1 MTPSTGAHYRS
12 PSLELSLSTL
22 LGVNSS
28 AVVQRLLIVDDEQA
42 LAKLMERT
50 LRSRGFESDVAFTA
64 ADARRLF
71 EATDYALALLD
82 VRLPDESGY
91 GLLEELRARRP
102 DTAVVMISG
111 VDDPELGRA
120 ALEHGAYAYMVKPV
134 GATQLYLTV
143 VNNLR
148 RRTLELEHRTTMRRL
163 EGMLDERADQMRRA
177 VDLQV
182 GMLPASPLKEDGFEL
197 AAHFTAA
204 KEISGDFYDWY
215 RRDTGHL
222 ILTLGDVMGKGL
234 PAALM
239 MATARAALRGSA
251 GISELDAGIK
261 LASDVMSAALE
272 VNHAYVTAFHAVF
285 EPASGALQYVDAGH
299 GHARLLRGTT
309 GQETLPLRS
318 APIGI
323 FPDSIFAVGTV
334 TLNPGDTL
342 VVFSDGLLD
351 LRPDLATKD
360 VLLPYEA
367 RRAGSAQELVDILAQ
382 GSKSRDLF
390 DDVTVLALKRI

>member
-1 MTPSTGAHYRS
+1 M
-12 PSLELSLSTL
+12 SLSTL
-22 LGVNSS
+22 LRMSS
-28 AVVQRLLIVDDEQA
+28 PGGLQRLLIVDDEQA

-50 LRSRGFESDVAFTA
+50 LRSRGFESDVAFNA
-64 ADARRLF
+64 AEARALF
-71 EATDYALALLD
+71 EASDYALALLD

-102 DTAVVMISG
+102 DTAVVMVSG
-111 VDDPELGRA
+111 VDDPELGKA

-143 VNNLR
+143 VNNLKR
-148 RRTLELEHRTTMRRL
+148 RSLELEHRATLRRM
-163 EGMLDERADQMRRA
+163 EGMLDDRAEQMRRA
-177 VDLQV
+177 IELQA
-182 GMLPASPLKEDGFEL
+182 GMLPVSPLMEDGFEL
-197 AAHFTAA
+197 AAHFTPA

-215 RRDTGHL
+215 RQDTGGL
-222 ILTLGDVMGKGL
+222 VVTLGDVMGKGL

-251 GISELDAGIK
+251 GIVELDDAVK
-261 LASDVMSAALE
+261 RASVVMSAALE

-285 EPASGALQYVDAGH
+285 EPASGELHYVDAGH
-299 GHARLLRGTT
+299 GHARLLRGAT
-309 GQETLPLRS
+309 GQETLPQRS

-323 FPDSIFAVGTV
+323 FPDTQFSVGTAI
-334 TLNPGDTL
+334 LERGDSL

-360 VLLPYEA
+360 VPLPYEA
-367 RRAGSAQELVDILAQ
+367 RRAGTAQEMVDILAQ